1 MKFISSDIMYKAFKC
16 SLEVFYH
23 LGLFKHF
30 LLELFYFILE
40 ITLLFKWC
48 IMINLFF
55 ISKISS
61 QNEIKNQKIDNET
74 ILKALHHQLV
84 FKVQP

>member
-1 MKFISSDIMYKAFKC
+1 
-16 SLEVFYH
+16 
-23 LGLFKHF
+23 
-30 LLELFYFILE
+30 
-40 ITLLFKWC
+40 
-48 IMINLFF
+48 MINLFF